1 MGCGF
6 SAIID
11 RSGKGALNPSF
22 AVVIPVFNHGRTVT
36 DMALRCVA
44 MGFSVFVVDDGSDDL
59 DETTLYGRAGVR
71 FLRHRTNRGK
81 GAALMTGFRA
91 AEAAGFSWA
100 VTLDA
105 DGQHRPEDAAGLI
118 AAVPPG
124 TRPVIVGCR
133 QQMLDA
139 GAPWT
144 SRFGRGFSNFWIR
157 RAGGPRTSDTQS
169 GYRIYPLPEVMDLGV
184 RAGRYQFELEV
195 LVKAHWYGIPVIEAP
210 VSVIYPPEGGRIS
223 HFHPFFDFMRNTGM
237 FARLIVQRVFGRRP
251 KPLLSRHPGG

>member
-1 MGCGF
+1 
-6 SAIID
+6 
-11 RSGKGALNPSF
+11 LNPSF
-22 AVVIPVFNHGRTVT
+22 AVVIPVFNHGRTVAG
-36 DMALRCVA
+36 MVRQCVDL
-44 MGFSVFVVDDGSDDL
+44 GFTVFVVDDGSDDL
-59 DETTLYGRAGVR
+59 DKAVFHGWTGMR
-71 FLRHRTNRGK
+71 FLRHQTNLGK

-91 AEAAGFSWA
+91 AAAAGFSWA

-118 AAVPPG
+118 AAVPQE

-169 GYRIYPLPEVMDLGV
+169 GFRIYPLPEVMDLGV
-184 RAGRYQFELEV
+184 QAGRYQFELEV
-195 LVKAHWYGIPVIEAP
+195 LVKARWSGMPVIEAP
-210 VSVIYPPEGGRIS
+210 VSVVYQPEGGRIS
-223 HFHPFFDFMRNTGM
+223 HFHPFSDFMRNSAM
-237 FARLIVQRVFGRRP
+237 FARLIVQRIFGCRPNAFRTRRTD
-251 KPLLSRHPGG
+251 G